1 MKKGRLAFMLMTALL
16 AVPACGGTG
25 GGDQPESAVK
35 IDQTSLE
42 LILGQIVQL
51 NAEAPEEDTLSWT
64 SSNTSVAVVDSN
76 GKVEAKGIG
85 SATITVQIVGSTDKA
100 SCTVSVSGVPED
112 AIIRTATEINIKTT
126 FNDTFG
132 QLFIDAA
139 ERVMKKE
146 PLLTINYTKFGGTYE
161 ALKTN
166 IVNGVPA
173 GDYPDICVAYP
184 DSVADFINAGVA
196 LDMEPYMDDP
206 NYGWTEEE
214 KDDFYQAYLD
224 EGRSYS
230 IPGTLSLPIAKSTE
244 GMYYDADKILGITL
258 PGVNNDNPLTEQ
270 YINSL
275 TWDELFDV
283 LCPALLTYR
292 ETLPEKDR
300 KAFLDQETY
309 SDWAIVGYDS
319 DDNLFITLAE
329 QYGYGYT
336 SVDQVTGAGSI
347 DFNTPEMKALM
358 EKFHNAYGKKYFTTK
373 GVIGTNVNNRSNDDA
388 MLFSIGS
395 TGGVTYQF
403 KSANPK
409 NMKVAR
415 IPQAPGK
422 EPKVIQQGPS
432 VSFLNHF
439 DDNRALGAWLF
450 YKELTTVQGCLDWAT
465 TTGYAPIRESVAFED
480 AFLEYSDETQYDDKT
495 LDHLKALNVQ
505 FQNSVSKDL
514 FVSPVFKGSSEARTQ
529 VGGLMTKCITDDP
542 STYDGLFTTAVQAII
557 MKM

>member
-1 MKKGRLAFMLMTALL
+1 MKKGRLAFMMLTALL
-16 AVPACGGTG
+16 AVPACGGSG
-25 GGDQPESAVK
+25 GGEPESAVT
-35 IDQTSLE
+35 IDQKTLD
-42 LILGQIVQL
+42 LVVGQSVQL
-51 NAEAPEEDTLSWT
+51 TATAPEEETLSWT
-64 SSNTSVAVVDSN
+64 SSDPTIVSVDEN
-76 GKVEAKGIG
+76 GKVTGEAIG
-85 SATITVQIVGSTDKA
+85 NATITVKIVGSADKA
-100 SCTVSVSGVPED
+100 TCQVTVKGVPED
-112 AIIRTATEINIKTT
+112 ALIKTATEINIKTT
-126 FNDTFG
+126 FNDSFG
-132 QLFIDAA
+132 QHFIDAA

-173 GDYPDICVAYP
+173 GDYPDITVAYP

-196 LDMEPYMDDP
+196 LDIEPYMDDP
-206 NYGWTEEE
+206 DIGWTEDE
-214 KDDFYQAYLD
+214 KDDFYTAYLD
-224 EGRSYS
+224 EGRNYS

-244 GMYYDADKILGITL
+244 GMYYDSEKILGITL
-258 PGVNNDNPLTEQ
+258 PGVNNNNPLTEQ
-270 YINSL
+270 YINNL

-283 LCPALLTYR
+283 LCPALLKYR

-309 SDWAIVGYDS
+309 SDWAVVGYDS

-347 DFNTPEMKALM
+347 EFDNANMKALM
-358 EKFHNAYGKKYFTTK
+358 AKFHDAYTKKYFTTK

-422 EPKVIQQGPS
+422 DAKVIQQGPS

-439 DDNRALGAWLF
+439 DDNRALASWLF

-465 TTGYAPIRESVAFED
+465 STGYAPIRESVAFED
-480 AFLEYSDETQYDDKT
+480 AFLEYSDETRWDPKT
-495 LDHLKALNVQ
+495 LDHLKALNAQ
-505 FQNSVSKDL
+505 FQNKVSNDL

-529 VGGLMTKCITDDP
+529 VGGLMTSCLVKEP
-542 STYDGLFTTAVQAII
+542 SEYDGLFTTAVEAII
-557 MKM
+557 LKM